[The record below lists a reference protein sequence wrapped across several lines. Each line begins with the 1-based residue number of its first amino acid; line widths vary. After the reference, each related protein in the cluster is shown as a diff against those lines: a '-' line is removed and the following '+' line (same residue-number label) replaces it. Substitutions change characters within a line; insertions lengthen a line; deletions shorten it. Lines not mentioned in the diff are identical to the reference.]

1 MQVWLSQGL
10 VELRV
15 MLRRLLW
22 SALYGAFGA
31 LATIV
36 SRRAASRIWRTLT
49 GEDPP
54 TKK

>member
-1 MQVWLSQGL
+1 
-10 VELRV
+10 

-22 SALYGAFGA
+22 TGLYATVGA
-31 LATIV
+31 LATLVARRVATKIWNIV
-36 SRRAASRIWRTLT
+36 T